1 MPGYS
6 LDKLLCT
13 YQVLKLMFAWKYYI
27 YNLLYFKCFIPGTY
41 AMCYIPFSRAVLA
54 FMLLGLLAL
63 VTFGPSLLGAF
74 GGGSSNYGYNRNGF
88 DYYE

>member
-1 MPGYS
+1 MKILYIKIS
-6 LDKLLCT
+6 VVQIFYTWCLCHA
-13 YQVLKLMFAWKYYI
+13 Y
-27 YNLLYFKCFIPGTY
+27 
-41 AMCYIPFSRAVLA
+41 PFSRAVLA

>member
-1 MPGYS
+1 MKILHIRIVY
-6 LDKLLCT
+6 
-13 YQVLKLMFAWKYYI
+13 LKYCIAGAHAI
-27 YNLLYFKCFIPGTY
+27 
-41 AMCYIPFSRAVLA
+41 CYIPFSRAVLA

>member
-1 MPGYS
+1 MRH
-6 LDKLLCT
+6 
-13 YQVLKLMFAWKYYI
+13 
-27 YNLLYFKCFIPGTY
+27 
-41 AMCYIPFSRAVLA
+41 IPFSRAVLA